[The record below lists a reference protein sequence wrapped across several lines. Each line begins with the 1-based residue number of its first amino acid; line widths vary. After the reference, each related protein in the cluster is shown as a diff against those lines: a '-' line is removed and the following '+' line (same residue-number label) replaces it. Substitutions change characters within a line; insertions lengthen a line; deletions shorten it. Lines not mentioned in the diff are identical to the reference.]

1 MNFSPLPAVSVVIP
15 CFNVENDLPHQLAA
29 LVPQLGPED
38 DVVLVNNR
46 STDGTAE
53 LLRALAEQDPRLRG
67 VPAMDK
73 PGVNH
78 ARNCG
83 ILAAQHRTILICD
96 ADDRIHAGWVEAFR
110 SAFSDSGVAGGAAI
124 PVDGN
129 GRRVGEDLGLHHV
142 FDGPPYPLGANMA
155 MTRDVFEAV
164 GGFDESFRGGHDEA
178 DFAWRAADAGFPTRF
193 VPEARIDYLQR
204 SDVRG
209 VIAQRR
215 NYARTAIQLWTRH
228 PHLVDPRGVSLRG
241 AVQRALTGLPTWGR
255 VLRGSATLEDGAEW
269 GWRLGTLEGHLRY
282 RVLGRPPAPLIT
294 HAETN
299 PGGRGMPPAVSHE

>member
-1 MNFSPLPAVSVVIP
+1 MKPTVSVIIP
-15 CFNVENDLPHQLAA
+15 CYNAEAWIGRQITAVLA
-29 LVPQLGPED
+29 QLGPED
-38 DVVLVNNR
+38 ELVLVDNL
-46 STDGTAE
+46 STDATPA
-53 LLRALAEQDPRLRG
+53 LLAEAAAADPRAR
-67 VPAMDK
+67 VVTAAERQ
-73 PGVNH
+73 GVNH
-78 ARNCG
+78 ARNVG
-83 ILAAQHRTILICD
+83 LADARGDILLICD

-129 GRRVGEDLGLHHV
+129 GQRVGEDLGLHHV
-142 FDGPPYPLGANMA
+142 FGGPPYPLGANMA
-155 MTRDVFEAV
+155 MTRDVFDAV

-209 VIAQRR
+209 VITQRR

-228 PHLVDPRGVSLRG
+228 PHLVDPLGVSLRG
-241 AVQRALTGLPTWGR
+241 AVQGALTGLPTWGR

-299 PGGRGMPPAVSHE
+299 PGARGMPPSVSHE

>member
-1 MNFSPLPAVSVVIP
+1 MKPTVSVIIP
-15 CFNVENDLPHQLAA
+15 CYNAEAWIGRQITAVLA
-29 LVPQLGPED
+29 QLGPED
-38 DVVLVNNR
+38 ELVLVDNL
-46 STDGTAE
+46 STDATPA
-53 LLRALAEQDPRLRG
+53 LLAEAAAADPRAR
-67 VPAMDK
+67 VVTAAERQ
-73 PGVNH
+73 GVNH
-78 ARNCG
+78 ARNVG
-83 ILAAQHRTILICD
+83 LADARGDILLICD
-96 ADDRIHAGWVEAFR
+96 ADDRIHAGWVDAFR
-110 SAFSDSGVAGGAAI
+110 SAFSNSGVAGGAAT

-142 FDGPPYPLGANMA
+142 FGGPPYPLGANMA
-155 MTRDVFEAV
+155 MTRDVFDAV

-209 VIAQRR
+209 VVTQRR

-228 PHLVDPRGVSLRG
+228 PHLVDPLGVSLRG
-241 AVQRALTGLPTWGR
+241 ALQGALTGLTTWGR

>member
-1 MNFSPLPAVSVVIP
+1 MKPTVSVIIP
-15 CFNVENDLPHQLAA
+15 CYNAEAWIGRQITAVLA
-29 LVPQLGPED
+29 QLGPED
-38 DVVLVNNR
+38 ELVLVDNL
-46 STDGTAE
+46 STDATPA
-53 LLRALAEQDPRLRG
+53 LLAEAAAADPRAHVVTAAERQ
-67 VPAMDK
+67 
-73 PGVNH
+73 GVNH
-78 ARNCG
+78 ARNVG
-83 ILAAQHRTILICD
+83 LADARGDILLICD

-129 GRRVGEDLGLHHV
+129 GQRVGEDLGLHHV
-142 FDGPPYPLGANMA
+142 FGGPPYPLGANMA
-155 MTRDVFEAV
+155 MTRDVFDAV

-209 VIAQRR
+209 VVTQRR

-228 PHLVDPRGVSLRG
+228 PHLVDPLGVSLRG
-241 AVQRALTGLPTWGR
+241 AVQGALTGLPTWGR
-255 VLRGSATLEDGAEW
+255 VLRGAATLEDGAEW

-282 RVLGRPPAPLIT
+282 RLLGRPPAPLIT
-294 HAETN
+294 RAATC
-299 PGGRGMPPAVSHE
+299 PGGRGMPPAVSYE

>member
-1 MNFSPLPAVSVVIP
+1 MKPTVSVIIP
-15 CFNVENDLPHQLAA
+15 CYNAEAWIGRQITAVLA
-29 LVPQLGPED
+29 QLGPED
-38 DVVLVNNR
+38 ELVLVDNL
-46 STDGTAE
+46 STDATPA
-53 LLRALAEQDPRLRG
+53 LLAEAAAADPRAHVVTAAERQ
-67 VPAMDK
+67 
-73 PGVNH
+73 GVNH
-78 ARNCG
+78 ARNVG
-83 ILAAQHRTILICD
+83 LAEARGDILLICD

-142 FDGPPYPLGANMA
+142 FGGPPYPLGANMA
-155 MTRDVFEAV
+155 MTRDVFDAV

-209 VIAQRR
+209 VVTQRR

-228 PHLVDPRGVSLRG
+228 PHLVDPLGVSLRG
-241 AVQRALTGLPTWGR
+241 AVQGALTGLSTWGR

-282 RVLGRPPAPLIT
+282 RLLGRPPAPLIT

>member
-1 MNFSPLPAVSVVIP
+1 MKPTVSVIIP
-15 CFNVENDLPHQLAA
+15 CYNAEAWIGRQITAVLA
-29 LVPQLGPED
+29 QLGPED
-38 DVVLVNNR
+38 ELVLVDNL
-46 STDGTAE
+46 STDATPA
-53 LLRALAEQDPRLRG
+53 LLAEAAAADPRAR
-67 VPAMDK
+67 VVTAAERQ
-73 PGVNH
+73 GVNH
-78 ARNCG
+78 ARNVG
-83 ILAAQHRTILICD
+83 LADARGDILLICD

-129 GRRVGEDLGLHHV
+129 GQRVGEDLGLHHV
-142 FDGPPYPLGANMA
+142 FGGPPYPLGANMA
-155 MTRDVFEAV
+155 MTRDVFDAV

-209 VIAQRR
+209 VVTQRR

-228 PHLVDPRGVSLRG
+228 PHLVDPLGVSLRG
-241 AVQRALTGLPTWGR
+241 ALQGALTGLTTWGR

-294 HAETN
+294 HADTS

>member
-1 MNFSPLPAVSVVIP
+1 MKPTVSVIIP
-15 CFNVENDLPHQLAA
+15 CYNAEAWIGRQITAA
-29 LVPQLGPED
+29 LAQLGPED
-38 DVVLVNNR
+38 ELVLVDNL
-46 STDGTAE
+46 STDATPA
-53 LLRALAEQDPRLRG
+53 LLAEAAAADPRAR
-67 VPAMDK
+67 VVTAAERQ
-73 PGVNH
+73 GVNH
-78 ARNCG
+78 ARNVG
-83 ILAAQHRTILICD
+83 LADARGDILLICD
-96 ADDRIHAGWVEAFR
+96 ADDRIHTGWVEAFR

-129 GRRVGEDLGLHHV
+129 GRRVGEDLGLHDV
-142 FDGPPYPLGANMA
+142 FGGPPYPLGANMA
-155 MTRDVFEAV
+155 MTRDVFDAV

-209 VIAQRR
+209 VVAQRR

-228 PHLVDPRGVSLRG
+228 PHLVDPLGVSLRG
-241 AVQRALTGLPTWGR
+241 ALQGALTGLTTWGR

>member
-1 MNFSPLPAVSVVIP
+1 MKPAVSVIIP
-15 CFNVENDLPHQLAA
+15 CYNAEAWIGKQITAVLA
-29 LVPQLGPED
+29 QLGPED
-38 DVVLVNNR
+38 ELVLVDNL
-46 STDGTAE
+46 STDATPA
-53 LLRALAEQDPRLRG
+53 LLAEAAAADPRAR
-67 VPAMDK
+67 VVTAAERQ
-73 PGVNH
+73 GVNH
-78 ARNCG
+78 ARNVG
-83 ILAAQHRTILICD
+83 LAEARGAILLICD
-96 ADDRIHAGWVEAFR
+96 ADDRIHAGWVDAFR

-129 GRRVGEDLGLHHV
+129 GLRVGEDLGLHHV
-142 FDGPPYPLGANMA
+142 FGGPPYPLGANMA

-209 VIAQRR
+209 VVTQRR

-228 PHLVDPRGVSLRG
+228 PHLVDPLGVSLRG
-241 AVQRALTGLPTWGR
+241 AVQGALTGLSTWGR

-294 HAETN
+294 RADTSPDN
-299 PGGRGMPPAVSHE
+299 RSMPPTVSHE

>member
-1 MNFSPLPAVSVVIP
+1 MKPTVSVIIP
-15 CFNVENDLPHQLAA
+15 CYNAEAWIGRQITAVLA
-29 LVPQLGPED
+29 QLGPED
-38 DVVLVNNR
+38 ELVLVDNL
-46 STDGTAE
+46 STDATPA
-53 LLRALAEQDPRLRG
+53 LLAEAAAADPRAR
-67 VPAMDK
+67 VVTAAERQ
-73 PGVNH
+73 GVNH
-78 ARNCG
+78 ARNVG
-83 ILAAQHRTILICD
+83 LADARGDILLICD

-142 FDGPPYPLGANMA
+142 FGGPPYPLGANMA
-155 MTRDVFEAV
+155 MTRDVFDAV

-209 VIAQRR
+209 VVTQRR

-228 PHLVDPRGVSLRG
+228 PHLVDPLGVSLRG
-241 AVQRALTGLPTWGR
+241 AFQGALTGLTTWGR

-282 RVLGRPPAPLIT
+282 RVFGRPPAPLIT

>member
-1 MNFSPLPAVSVVIP
+1 MKPTVSVIIPCYNAEAWIGRQIPAV
-15 CFNVENDLPHQLAA
+15 LA
-29 LVPQLGPED
+29 QLGPED
-38 DVVLVNNR
+38 ELVLVDNL
-46 STDGTAE
+46 STDATPA
-53 LLRALAEQDPRLRG
+53 LLAEAAAADPRAR
-67 VPAMDK
+67 VVTAADRQ
-73 PGVNH
+73 GVNH
-78 ARNCG
+78 ARNVG
-83 ILAAQHRTILICD
+83 LAEAQGDILLICD

-142 FDGPPYPLGANMA
+142 FGGPPYPLGANMA
-155 MTRDVFEAV
+155 MTRDVFDAV

-178 DFAWRAADAGFPTRF
+178 DFAWRAADAGYPTRF

-209 VIAQRR
+209 VVTQRR

-228 PHLVDPRGVSLRG
+228 PHLVDPLGVSLRG
-241 AVQRALTGLPTWGR
+241 AVQGALTGLPKWGR

-299 PGGRGMPPAVSHE
+299 PGARGMPPAVSHE

>member
-1 MNFSPLPAVSVVIP
+1 
-15 CFNVENDLPHQLAA
+15 
-29 LVPQLGPED
+29 
-38 DVVLVNNR
+38 
-46 STDGTAE
+46 
-53 LLRALAEQDPRLRG
+53 
-67 VPAMDK
+67 
-73 PGVNH
+73 
-78 ARNCG
+78 
-83 ILAAQHRTILICD
+83 
-96 ADDRIHAGWVEAFR
+96 
-110 SAFSDSGVAGGAAI
+110 
-124 PVDGN
+124 
-129 GRRVGEDLGLHHV
+129 
-142 FDGPPYPLGANMA
+142 MA
-155 MTRDVFEAV
+155 MTRDVFDAV

-209 VIAQRR
+209 VVTQRR

-228 PHLVDPRGVSLRG
+228 PHLVDPLGVSLRG
-241 AVQRALTGLPTWGR
+241 ALQGALTGLTTWGR

>member
-1 MNFSPLPAVSVVIP
+1 
-15 CFNVENDLPHQLAA
+15 
-29 LVPQLGPED
+29 
-38 DVVLVNNR
+38 
-46 STDGTAE
+46 
-53 LLRALAEQDPRLRG
+53 
-67 VPAMDK
+67 
-73 PGVNH
+73 
-78 ARNCG
+78 
-83 ILAAQHRTILICD
+83 
-96 ADDRIHAGWVEAFR
+96 
-110 SAFSDSGVAGGAAI
+110 
-124 PVDGN
+124 
-129 GRRVGEDLGLHHV
+129 
-142 FDGPPYPLGANMA
+142 MA
-155 MTRDVFEAV
+155 MTRDVFDAV

-209 VIAQRR
+209 VVTQRR

-228 PHLVDPRGVSLRG
+228 PHLVDPLGVSLRG
-241 AVQRALTGLPTWGR
+241 ALQGALTGLTTWGR

-294 HAETN
+294 HADTS

>member
-1 MNFSPLPAVSVVIP
+1 MKPTVSVIIP
-15 CFNVENDLPHQLAA
+15 CYNAEAWIGRQITAVLA
-29 LVPQLGPED
+29 QLGPED
-38 DVVLVNNR
+38 ELVLVDNL
-46 STDGTAE
+46 STDATPA
-53 LLRALAEQDPRLRG
+53 LLAEAAAADPRAR
-67 VPAMDK
+67 VVTAAERQ
-73 PGVNH
+73 GVNH
-78 ARNCG
+78 ARNVG
-83 ILAAQHRTILICD
+83 LADARGDILLICD

-129 GRRVGEDLGLHHV
+129 GQRVGEDLGLHHV
-142 FDGPPYPLGANMA
+142 FGGPPYPLGANMA
-155 MTRDVFEAV
+155 MTRDVFDAV

-209 VIAQRR
+209 VVTQRR

-228 PHLVDPRGVSLRG
+228 PHLVDPLGVSLRG
-241 AVQRALTGLPTWGR
+241 ALQGALTGLTTWGR
-255 VLRGSATLEDGAEW
+255 VLRGSATLADGAEW

>member
-1 MNFSPLPAVSVVIP
+1 MKPTVSVIIP
-15 CFNVENDLPHQLAA
+15 CYNAEAWIGRQITAVLA
-29 LVPQLGPED
+29 QLGPED
-38 DVVLVNNR
+38 ELVLVDNL
-46 STDGTAE
+46 STDATPA
-53 LLRALAEQDPRLRG
+53 LLAEAAAADPRAR
-67 VPAMDK
+67 VVTAAERQ
-73 PGVNH
+73 GVNH
-78 ARNCG
+78 ARNVG
-83 ILAAQHRTILICD
+83 LADARGDILLICD

-110 SAFSDSGVAGGAAI
+110 SPFSDSGVAGGAAI

-129 GRRVGEDLGLHHV
+129 GQRVGEDLGLHHV
-142 FDGPPYPLGANMA
+142 FGGPPYPLGANMA
-155 MTRDVFEAV
+155 MTRDVFHAV

-209 VIAQRR
+209 VVTQRR

-228 PHLVDPRGVSLRG
+228 PHLVDPLGVSLRG
-241 AVQRALTGLPTWGR
+241 ALQGALTGLTTWGR

>member
-1 MNFSPLPAVSVVIP
+1 MKPTVSVIIP
-15 CFNVENDLPHQLAA
+15 CYNAEAWIGRQITAVLA
-29 LVPQLGPED
+29 QLGPED
-38 DVVLVNNR
+38 ELVLVDNL
-46 STDGTAE
+46 STDATPA
-53 LLRALAEQDPRLRG
+53 LLAEAAAADPRAR
-67 VPAMDK
+67 VVTAAERQ
-73 PGVNH
+73 GVNH
-78 ARNCG
+78 ARNVG
-83 ILAAQHRTILICD
+83 LAEARGDILLICD

-110 SAFSDSGVAGGAAI
+110 SAFSGSGVAGGAAI

-142 FDGPPYPLGANMA
+142 FGGPPYPLGANMA
-155 MTRDVFEAV
+155 MTRDVFDAV

-178 DFAWRAADAGFPTRF
+178 DFAWRAADAGFPTCF

-209 VIAQRR
+209 VVTQRR

-228 PHLVDPRGVSLRG
+228 PHLVDPLGVSLRG
-241 AVQRALTGLPTWGR
+241 AVQGALTGLSIWGR

-294 HAETN
+294 HADTS

>member
-1 MNFSPLPAVSVVIP
+1 MKPTVSVIIP
-15 CFNVENDLPHQLAA
+15 CYNAEAWIGRQITAVLA
-29 LVPQLGPED
+29 QLGPED
-38 DVVLVNNR
+38 ELVLVDNL
-46 STDGTAE
+46 STDATPA
-53 LLRALAEQDPRLRG
+53 LLAEAAAADPRAR
-67 VPAMDK
+67 VVTAAERQ
-73 PGVNH
+73 GVNH
-78 ARNCG
+78 ARNVG
-83 ILAAQHRTILICD
+83 LADARGDILLICD

-129 GRRVGEDLGLHHV
+129 GQRVGEDLGLHHV
-142 FDGPPYPLGANMA
+142 FGGPPYPLGANMA
-155 MTRDVFEAV
+155 MTRDVFDAV

-209 VIAQRR
+209 VVTQRR

-228 PHLVDPRGVSLRG
+228 PHLVDPLGVSLRG
-241 AVQRALTGLPTWGR
+241 AFQGALTGLTTWGR

>member
-1 MNFSPLPAVSVVIP
+1 MKPTVSVIIPCYNAEAWIGRQIPAV
-15 CFNVENDLPHQLAA
+15 LA
-29 LVPQLGPED
+29 QLGPED
-38 DVVLVNNR
+38 ELVLVDNL
-46 STDGTAE
+46 STDATPA
-53 LLRALAEQDPRLRG
+53 LLAEAAAADPRAR
-67 VPAMDK
+67 VVTAAERQ
-73 PGVNH
+73 GVNH
-78 ARNCG
+78 ARNVG
-83 ILAAQHRTILICD
+83 LADARGDILLICD

-129 GRRVGEDLGLHHV
+129 GQRVGEDLGLHHV
-142 FDGPPYPLGANMA
+142 FGGPPYPLGANMA
-155 MTRDVFEAV
+155 MTRDVFDAV

-209 VIAQRR
+209 VVTQRR

-228 PHLVDPRGVSLRG
+228 PHLVDPLGVSLRG
-241 AVQRALTGLPTWGR
+241 AFQGALTGLPTWGR
-255 VLRGSATLEDGAEW
+255 VLRGSATLADGAEW

-282 RVLGRPPAPLIT
+282 RVLGRPPTPLIT
-294 HAETN
+294 RTATS
-299 PGGRGMPPAVSHE
+299 PDDRGMPPAVFHE

>member
-1 MNFSPLPAVSVVIP
+1 MSPAVSVIVP
-15 CFNVENDLPHQLAA
+15 CHNAAATVGHQISAVLT
-29 LVPQLGPED
+29 QLRPD
-38 DVVLVNNR
+38 DELVLVDNR
-46 STDGTAE
+46 STDTTPA
-53 LLRALAEQDPRLRG
+53 LLAEAAAADTRARVVTAAERQ
-67 VPAMDK
+67 
-73 PGVNH
+73 GVNH
-78 ARNCG
+78 ARNVG
-83 ILAAQHRTILICD
+83 LAEAQGDILLICD

-110 SAFSDSGVAGGAAI
+110 SAFSDSGVAGGTAI
-124 PVDGN
+124 PVDGK

-142 FDGPPYPLGANMA
+142 FGGPPYPLGANMA
-155 MTRDVFEAV
+155 MTRDVFDAV

-209 VIAQRR
+209 VVTQRR

-228 PHLVDPRGVSLRG
+228 PHLVDPLGVSLRG
-241 AVQRALTGLPTWGR
+241 ALQGALTGLTTWGR

-294 HAETN
+294 HADTS

>member
-1 MNFSPLPAVSVVIP
+1 MKPTVSVIIP
-15 CFNVENDLPHQLAA
+15 CYNAEAWIGRQITAVLA
-29 LVPQLGPED
+29 QLGPED
-38 DVVLVNNR
+38 ELVLVDNL
-46 STDGTAE
+46 STDATPA
-53 LLRALAEQDPRLRG
+53 LLAEAAAADPRAHVVTAAERQ
-67 VPAMDK
+67 
-73 PGVNH
+73 GVNH
-78 ARNCG
+78 ARNVG
-83 ILAAQHRTILICD
+83 LAEARGDILLICD

-142 FDGPPYPLGANMA
+142 FGGPPYPLGANMA
-155 MTRDVFEAV
+155 MTRDVFDAV

-209 VIAQRR
+209 VVTQRR

-228 PHLVDPRGVSLRG
+228 PHLVDPLGVSLRG
-241 AVQRALTGLPTWGR
+241 AVQGALTGLSTWGR

-282 RVLGRPPAPLIT
+282 RLLGRPPAPLIT

-299 PGGRGMPPAVSHE
+299 PGGRGLSLIHI

>member
-1 MNFSPLPAVSVVIP
+1 
-15 CFNVENDLPHQLAA
+15 
-29 LVPQLGPED
+29 
-38 DVVLVNNR
+38 
-46 STDGTAE
+46 
-53 LLRALAEQDPRLRG
+53 
-67 VPAMDK
+67 
-73 PGVNH
+73 
-78 ARNCG
+78 
-83 ILAAQHRTILICD
+83 
-96 ADDRIHAGWVEAFR
+96 
-110 SAFSDSGVAGGAAI
+110 
-124 PVDGN
+124 
-129 GRRVGEDLGLHHV
+129 
-142 FDGPPYPLGANMA
+142 MA
-155 MTRDVFEAV
+155 MPRDVFDAV

-209 VIAQRR
+209 VVTQRR

-228 PHLVDPRGVSLRG
+228 PHLVDPLGVSLRG
-241 AVQRALTGLPTWGR
+241 AVQGALTGLPKWAR

-299 PGGRGMPPAVSHE
+299 PGARGMPSAVSHE

>member
-1 MNFSPLPAVSVVIP
+1 MKPTVSVIIP
-15 CFNVENDLPHQLAA
+15 CYNAEAWIGRQIAAVLA
-29 LVPQLGPED
+29 QLGPED
-38 DVVLVNNR
+38 ELVLVDNL
-46 STDGTAE
+46 STDATPD
-53 LLRALAEQDPRLRG
+53 LLAEAAAADPRAHVVTAAERQ
-67 VPAMDK
+67 
-73 PGVNH
+73 GVNH
-78 ARNCG
+78 ARNVGLAEARCD
-83 ILAAQHRTILICD
+83 ILLICD
-96 ADDRIHAGWVEAFR
+96 ADDRIHAGWVDAFR
-110 SAFSDSGVAGGAAI
+110 SAFSNSGVAGGAAT

-142 FDGPPYPLGANMA
+142 FGGPPYPLGANMA
-155 MTRDVFEAV
+155 MTRDVFETV

-209 VIAQRR
+209 VVTQRR

-228 PHLVDPRGVSLRG
+228 PHLVDPLGVSLRG
-241 AVQRALTGLPTWGR
+241 AVQGALTGLPTWGR
-255 VLRGSATLEDGAEW
+255 VLRGAATLEDGAEW

-282 RVLGRPPAPLIT
+282 RLLGRPPAPLIT
-294 HAETN
+294 HADTS

>member
-1 MNFSPLPAVSVVIP
+1 MKPTVSVIIP
-15 CFNVENDLPHQLAA
+15 CYNAEAWIGRQITAVLA
-29 LVPQLGPED
+29 QLGPED
-38 DVVLVNNR
+38 ELVLVDNL
-46 STDGTAE
+46 STDATPA
-53 LLRALAEQDPRLRG
+53 LLAEAAAADPRAR
-67 VPAMDK
+67 VVTAAERQ
-73 PGVNH
+73 GVNH
-78 ARNCG
+78 ARNVG
-83 ILAAQHRTILICD
+83 LADARGDILLICD
-96 ADDRIHAGWVEAFR
+96 ADDRIHTGWVEAFR

-142 FDGPPYPLGANMA
+142 FGGPPYPLGANMA
-155 MTRDVFEAV
+155 MTRDVFDAV

-209 VIAQRR
+209 VVTQRR

-228 PHLVDPRGVSLRG
+228 PHLVDPLGVSLRG
-241 AVQRALTGLPTWGR
+241 ALQGALTGLTTWGR

>member
-1 MNFSPLPAVSVVIP
+1 MKPTVSVIIP
-15 CFNVENDLPHQLAA
+15 CYNAEAWIGRQITAVLA
-29 LVPQLGPED
+29 QLGPED
-38 DVVLVNNR
+38 ELVLVDNL
-46 STDGTAE
+46 STDATPA
-53 LLRALAEQDPRLRG
+53 LLAEAAAADPRAHVVTAAERQ
-67 VPAMDK
+67 
-73 PGVNH
+73 GVNH
-78 ARNCG
+78 ARNVG
-83 ILAAQHRTILICD
+83 LAEARGDILLICD

-142 FDGPPYPLGANMA
+142 FGGPPYPLGANMA
-155 MTRDVFEAV
+155 MTRDVFDAV

-209 VIAQRR
+209 VVTQRR

-228 PHLVDPRGVSLRG
+228 PHLVDPLGVSLRG
-241 AVQRALTGLPTWGR
+241 ALQGALTGLSTWGR

>member
-1 MNFSPLPAVSVVIP
+1 MKPTVSVIIP
-15 CFNVENDLPHQLAA
+15 CYNAEVWIGRQITAVLA
-29 LVPQLGPED
+29 QLGPED
-38 DVVLVNNR
+38 ELVLVDNL
-46 STDGTAE
+46 STDATPA
-53 LLRALAEQDPRLRG
+53 LLAEAAAADPRAR
-67 VPAMDK
+67 VVTAAERQ
-73 PGVNH
+73 GVNH
-78 ARNCG
+78 ARNVG
-83 ILAAQHRTILICD
+83 LADARGDILLICD

-142 FDGPPYPLGANMA
+142 FGGPPYPLGANMA
-155 MTRDVFEAV
+155 MTRDVFDAV

-209 VIAQRR
+209 VVTQRR

-228 PHLVDPRGVSLRG
+228 PHLVDPLGVSLRG
-241 AVQRALTGLPTWGR
+241 AVQGALTGLPTWGR
-255 VLRGSATLEDGAEW
+255 VLRGAATLEDGAEW

-282 RVLGRPPAPLIT
+282 RLLGRPPAPLIT
-294 HAETN
+294 HADTS

>member
-1 MNFSPLPAVSVVIP
+1 MKPTVSVIIP
-15 CFNVENDLPHQLAA
+15 CYNAEAWIGRQITAVLA
-29 LVPQLGPED
+29 QLGPED
-38 DVVLVNNR
+38 ELVLVDNL
-46 STDGTAE
+46 STDATPA
-53 LLRALAEQDPRLRG
+53 LLAEAAAADPRAR
-67 VPAMDK
+67 VVTAAERQ
-73 PGVNH
+73 GVNH
-78 ARNCG
+78 ARNVG
-83 ILAAQHRTILICD
+83 LADARGDILLICD

-142 FDGPPYPLGANMA
+142 FGGPPYPLGANMA
-155 MTRDVFEAV
+155 MTRDVFDAV

-209 VIAQRR
+209 VVTQRR

-228 PHLVDPRGVSLRG
+228 PHLVDPLGVSLRG
-241 AVQRALTGLPTWGR
+241 ALQGALTGLTTWGR

>member
-1 MNFSPLPAVSVVIP
+1 MKPTVSVIIP
-15 CFNVENDLPHQLAA
+15 CYNAEAWIGRQIAAVLA
-29 LVPQLGPED
+29 QLGPED
-38 DVVLVNNR
+38 ELVLVDNL
-46 STDGTAE
+46 STDATPD
-53 LLRALAEQDPRLRG
+53 LLAEAAAADPRAHVVTAAERQ
-67 VPAMDK
+67 
-73 PGVNH
+73 GVNH
-78 ARNCG
+78 ARNVG
-83 ILAAQHRTILICD
+83 LAEARGDILLICD
-96 ADDRIHAGWVEAFR
+96 ADDRIHAGWVDAFR
-110 SAFSDSGVAGGAAI
+110 SAFSNSGVAGGAAT

-142 FDGPPYPLGANMA
+142 FGGPPYPLGANMA

-209 VIAQRR
+209 VVTQRR

-228 PHLVDPRGVSLRG
+228 PHLVDPLGVSLRG
-241 AVQRALTGLPTWGR
+241 AVQGALTGLPTWGR
-255 VLRGSATLEDGAEW
+255 VLRGAATLEDGAEW

-282 RVLGRPPAPLIT
+282 RLLGRPPAPLIT
-294 HAETN
+294 HADTS

>member
-1 MNFSPLPAVSVVIP
+1 MKPTVSVIIP
-15 CFNVENDLPHQLAA
+15 CYNAEAWIDRQITAVLA
-29 LVPQLGPED
+29 QLGPED
-38 DVVLVNNR
+38 ELVLVDNL
-46 STDGTAE
+46 STDATPA
-53 LLRALAEQDPRLRG
+53 LLAEAAAADPRAR
-67 VPAMDK
+67 VVTAAERQ
-73 PGVNH
+73 GVNH
-78 ARNCG
+78 ARNAGLAEAGCD
-83 ILAAQHRTILICD
+83 ILLICD
-96 ADDRIHAGWVEAFR
+96 ADDRIQAGWVDAFR
-110 SAFSDSGVAGGAAI
+110 SAFSDSGVAGGAAT

-129 GRRVGEDLGLHHV
+129 GLRVGEDLGLHHV
-142 FDGPPYPLGANMA
+142 FGGPPYPLGANMA

-209 VIAQRR
+209 VVTQRR

-228 PHLVDPRGVSLRG
+228 PHLVDPLGVSLRG
-241 AVQRALTGLPTWGR
+241 ALQGALTGLSTWGR

-294 HAETN
+294 HVDTG
-299 PGGRGMPPAVSHE
+299 PGGRGMPPAVSRE

>member
-1 MNFSPLPAVSVVIP
+1 MKPTVSVIIPCYNAEAWIGRQIPAV
-15 CFNVENDLPHQLAA
+15 LA
-29 LVPQLGPED
+29 QLGPED
-38 DVVLVNNR
+38 ELVLVDNL
-46 STDGTAE
+46 STDATPA
-53 LLRALAEQDPRLRG
+53 LLAEAAAADPRAR
-67 VPAMDK
+67 VVTAADRQ
-73 PGVNH
+73 GVNH
-78 ARNCG
+78 ARNVG
-83 ILAAQHRTILICD
+83 LAEAQGDILLICD

-142 FDGPPYPLGANMA
+142 FGGPPYPLGANMA
-155 MTRDVFEAV
+155 MTRDVFDAV

-178 DFAWRAADAGFPTRF
+178 DFAWRAADAGFPTLF

-209 VIAQRR
+209 VVTQRR

-228 PHLVDPRGVSLRG
+228 PHLVDPLGVSLRG
-241 AVQRALTGLPTWGR
+241 ALQGALTGLSTWGR

>member
-1 MNFSPLPAVSVVIP
+1 MKPTVSVIIP
-15 CFNVENDLPHQLAA
+15 CYNAEAWIGRQITAVLA
-29 LVPQLGPED
+29 QLGPED
-38 DVVLVNNR
+38 ELVLVDNL
-46 STDGTAE
+46 STDATPA
-53 LLRALAEQDPRLRG
+53 LLAEAAAADPRAR
-67 VPAMDK
+67 VVTAAERQ
-73 PGVNH
+73 GVNH
-78 ARNCG
+78 ARNVG
-83 ILAAQHRTILICD
+83 LADARGDILLICD
-96 ADDRIHAGWVEAFR
+96 ADDRIHTGWVEAFR

-142 FDGPPYPLGANMA
+142 FGGPPYPLGANMA
-155 MTRDVFEAV
+155 MTRDVFDAV

-209 VIAQRR
+209 VVTQRR

-228 PHLVDPRGVSLRG
+228 PHLVDPLGVSLRG
-241 AVQRALTGLPTWGR
+241 AFQGALTGLTTWGR

>member
-1 MNFSPLPAVSVVIP
+1 MKPTVSVIIP
-15 CFNVENDLPHQLAA
+15 CYNAEAWIGRQITAVLA
-29 LVPQLGPED
+29 QLGPED
-38 DVVLVNNR
+38 ELVLVDNL
-46 STDGTAE
+46 STDATPA
-53 LLRALAEQDPRLRG
+53 LLAEAAAADPRAR
-67 VPAMDK
+67 VVTAAARQ
-73 PGVNH
+73 GVNH
-78 ARNCG
+78 ARNVG
-83 ILAAQHRTILICD
+83 LAEARGDILLICD
-96 ADDRIHAGWVEAFR
+96 ADDRIHTGWVEAFR

-142 FDGPPYPLGANMA
+142 FGGPPYPLGANMA
-155 MTRDVFEAV
+155 MTRDVFDAV

-209 VIAQRR
+209 VVTQRR

-228 PHLVDPRGVSLRG
+228 PHLVDPLGVSLRG
-241 AVQRALTGLPTWGR
+241 ALQGALTGLTTWGR